1 MRIIYTRHARKRMTQ
16 RKVAP
21 EQVEAVLTGPDEI
34 RPGEWEEEIAVKQ
47 FGTREIRVVYEET
60 SEDVVIVYTVISRRL
75 KERRRKP

>member
-1 MRIIYTRHARKRMTQ
+1 MRIIYTRHARKRMIQ

-21 EQVEAVLTGPDEI
+21 EQVEATLTGPDEI
-34 RPGEWEEEIAVKQ
+34 LPGEWEEEIAVKQ

-60 SEDVVIVYTVISRRL
+60 GEDIVIVYTVISRRL